1 MIYGLPHKDLIL
13 ASSSETRVSMLTG
26 AGLKFSAKAA
36 NIDESSIKESA
47 HAQGLSSLDTATL
60 LAEIKA
66 KKISL
71 NQKNIFVLGS
81 DQLLDCEGRWFSK
94 PKTRNQAFEN
104 LKFLSGKS
112 HRLFTA
118 AVICENG
125 QRLWQHTESST
136 ITLRSLDD
144 GEIDTYLDMMGD
156 AAFFSP
162 GSYMIEGL
170 GAQIIS
176 RIDGCFYSVLGLPLL
191 QLLAF
196 LRDHGLQR
204 LESLE

>member
-1 MIYGLPHKDLIL
+1 
-13 ASSSETRVSMLTG
+13 MLTG
-26 AGLKFSAKAA
+26 AGLKFSIKAA
-36 NIDESSIKESA
+36 GIDEASIKESA
-47 HAQGLSSLDTATL
+47 QAQSISSLDTATL
-60 LAEIKA
+60 LAEMKA
-66 KKISL
+66 KQVSL
-71 NQKNIFVLGS
+71 GQGNAFVLGS

-94 PKTRNQAFEN
+94 PKTRNQAFAT
-104 LKFLSGKS
+104 LKALSGKS

-118 AVICENG
+118 SVICENG
-125 QRLWQHTESST
+125 QRLWQHVESPV

-144 GEIDTYLDMMGD
+144 AEISSYLDIMGE

-196 LRDHGLQR
+196 LRDHGLHR
-204 LESLE
+204 LEASQ

>member
-1 MIYGLPHKDLIL
+1 MYGLPHKDLIL
-13 ASSSETRVSMLTG
+13 ASSSLTRKSMLTG

-36 NIDESSIKESA
+36 SIDEISIKESA

-60 LAEIKA
+60 LAEMKA

-71 NQKNIFVLGS
+71 NRADAFVLGS
-81 DQLLDCEGRWFSK
+81 DQLLDCGGCWFSK

-104 LKFLSGKS
+104 LKILSGKS

-125 QRLWQHTESST
+125 QRLWQHTESPV
-136 ITLRSLDD
+136 ITLRSLAD
-144 GEIDTYLDMMGD
+144 GEIDSYLDMLGE

-176 RIDGCFYSVLGLPLL
+176 RIDGCSYSVLGLPLL
-191 QLLAF
+191 QILAF
-196 LRDHGLQR
+196 LRDHGLHR
-204 LESLE
+204 LEAL